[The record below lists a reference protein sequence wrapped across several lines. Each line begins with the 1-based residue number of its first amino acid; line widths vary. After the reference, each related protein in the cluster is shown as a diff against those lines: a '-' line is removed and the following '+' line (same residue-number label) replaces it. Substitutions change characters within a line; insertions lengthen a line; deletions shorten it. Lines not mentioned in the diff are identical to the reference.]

1 MSGAGEIER
10 LRSLRLDHA
19 TASLQRKMIRLLVW
33 SSVGLVMVGQLIAWK
48 RGETLPHHA
57 DPLQALR
64 ALPSGHALMLLGVL
78 TGLVTPLART
88 LLLAAWFAR
97 RGERAMVALSL
108 LLVAIVLSGLLV
120 RHQAV
125 PPISEPSPP
134 PATRAEP

>member
-1 MSGAGEIER
+1 MSGADEIER

-19 TASLQRKMIRLLVW
+19 TASLQRKMIRAFVW

-57 DPLQALR
+57 EPLQALR
-64 ALPSGHALMLLGVL
+64 TLPPGHALMLLGVL
-78 TGLVTPLART
+78 TGLATPVART

-120 RHQAV
+120 RRHPAV
-125 PPISEPSPP
+125 SEPSPP
-134 PATRAEP
+134 PATRAAP